1 MTTSPPPSVSRP
13 VMLVASDGLSRY
25 GFADGHPFGPDRQ
38 EAFLREI
45 RRSSVYA
52 DLRIAEP
59 RMAERAE
66 LESFHHRE
74 YVDLVIQKSAEGR
87 GYLDA
92 GDTPASKGIY
102 EASCLVV
109 GGTLHALEE
118 ILAGNAR
125 RAFIPIAGLHHA
137 ARTRA
142 AGFCVFNDCG
152 VAIELLRRRHGIQ
165 RIAYVD
171 IDAHH
176 GDGVFYAFESDPDL
190 LFADIHEDGRY
201 LYPGTGRED
210 EIGRGAA
217 AGSKLNIPVPPG
229 SDDTVF
235 DAEWPRVLEHVRKHE
250 PEFILLQAGA
260 DSVEGDPITH
270 MRFSAETHRRAARDL
285 AHLAEELGH
294 GRVLGTGG
302 GGYNRI
308 NLAQAWSGVVQGLLE

>member
-1 MTTSPPPSVSRP
+1 MTTIPPSPSRP
-13 VMLVASDGLSRY
+13 VMLVASDALSRY

-45 RRSSVYA
+45 RRSSVYQS
-52 DLRIAEP
+52 LRIAEP
-59 RMAERAE
+59 RMAERHE
-66 LESFHHRE
+66 LESFHHRD

-118 ILAGNAR
+118 IVAGNAR

-152 VAIELLRRRHGIQ
+152 VAIELLRRRHGIR

-176 GDGVFYAFESDPDL
+176 GDGVYYAFESDPDL

-201 LYPGTGRED
+201 LYPGTGHHE
-210 EIGRGAA
+210 ETGAGTA
-217 AGSKLNIPVPPG
+217 HGTKLNLPVPPG
-229 SDDTVF
+229 ATDEQF
-235 DAEWPRVLEHVRKHE
+235 HREWERIEAYLRATK
-250 PEFILLQAGA
+250 PEFILLQCGA
-260 DSVEGDPITH
+260 DCVDGDPLT
-270 MRFSAETHRRAARDL
+270 
-285 AHLAEELGH
+285 HLAFSDEAHAHAAAAVCRIADELGH
-294 GRVLGTGG
+294 GRVLAMGG
-302 GGYNRI
+302 GGYNRA
-308 NLAQAWSGVVQGLLE
+308 NLARAWTRVVEALVTA